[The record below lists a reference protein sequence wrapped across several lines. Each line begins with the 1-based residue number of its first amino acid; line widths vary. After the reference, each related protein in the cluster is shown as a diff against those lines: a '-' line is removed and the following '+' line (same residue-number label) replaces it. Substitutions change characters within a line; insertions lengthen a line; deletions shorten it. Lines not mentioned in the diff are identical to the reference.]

1 MCTNIVLSLT
11 GTDRTGIV
19 EDVTKLILNLGGNV
33 ETSRMARLGGEFAM
47 LMLISMP
54 ADQLTS
60 LNKSIQ
66 DLTGQGFMVTT
77 TQTEQTY
84 AEAHDGWMPYQIEV
98 LGADHEGIIHK
109 VAYTLSQRG
118 INIESMD
125 TVTTQAP
132 ISGTPLF
139 SMTALVVVPPSLTE
153 QDWESALED
162 VGHDLHVDIKV
173 SAAAKQ

>member
-1 MCTNIVLSLT
+1 MYTNIVLTLT

-19 EDVTKLILNLGGNV
+19 ENVTKLILHLGGNV

-54 ADQLTS
+54 ADQMTN
-60 LNKSIQ
+60 LNRSIQ

-77 TQTEQTY
+77 AQTELTY
-84 AEAHDGWMPYQIEV
+84 NEAHAGWRPYQIEV

-109 VAYTLSQRG
+109 VARTLSQRG

-139 SMTALVVVPPSLTE
+139 SMTALVVAPQSLSR

-162 VGHDLHVDIKV
+162 VGHDMHVDIKV
-173 SAAAKQ
+173 SAAENQ